1 MILFVFSFCLPLT
14 FRVLI
19 WSRSYVIFIHSFIH
33 SHFLHLL
40 FASVS
45 CMSWSF
51 STLNLVL
58 FCSMVIVMVMVMVV
72 VVFLKHFCSSSSNIK
87 SSLLF
92 LLLFYQSMILL
103 IACLLACL
111 AIAIITSLTL
121 RSFAWVL
128 YSYIFKYLISI
139 SM

>member
-1 MILFVFSFCLPLT
+1 MILFVFYFCLPLT

-51 STLNLVL
+51 SSLSGGGLVL
-58 FCSMVIVMVMVMVV
+58 FCSMVMVV

>member
-1 MILFVFSFCLPLT
+1 MILFVFYFCLPLT

-51 STLNLVL
+51 STLSGGGLVL
-58 FCSMVIVMVMVMVV
+58 FCSMVMVMVMVMVVV

-103 IACLLACL
+103 IACFLSCH
-111 AIAIITSLTL
+111 SHNNVSYS
-121 RSFAWVL
+121 SFLCMSFIFL
-128 YSYIFKYLISI
+128 YF
-139 SM
+139 

>member
-1 MILFVFSFCLPLT
+1 MILFVFYFCLPLT

-51 STLNLVL
+51 STLSGGGLVL
-58 FCSMVIVMVMVMVV
+58 FCSMVMVMVMVV
-72 VVFLKHFCSSSSNIK
+72 VVVVWNIFALRLQILSLHYYFFCCSINPW
-87 SSLLF
+87 F
-92 LLLFYQSMILL
+92 
-103 IACLLACL
+103 CWLLACL
-111 AIAIITSLTL
+111 SCHSHNNVSYS
-121 RSFAWVL
+121 SFLCMSFVFL
-128 YSYIFKYLISI
+128 YF
-139 SM
+139 